1 MSLGRDGIAGLI
13 LLGLSLVLFSN
24 SFTLPYLPIVPVG
37 PGFYPRIVLGFLALA
52 SLMLVAQDW
61 LKRRRTAVV
70 TRASGDR
77 RNYQLVAALFAAVGA
92 YVWLLPLLGFRLA
105 TALFIGAAQII
116 LDFPLTARAW
126 MVVSVVAL
134 ATTLT
139 TYAVFNSYLL
149 VLLPRGTLTGW

>member
-13 LLGLSLVLFSN
+13 LLGLSLLLFSN

-70 TRASGDR
+70 TPGSGDR
-77 RNYQLVAALFAAVGA
+77 RNYQLGAALFAAVGA

-105 TALFIGAAQII
+105 TALFIAAAQII

-126 MVVSVVAL
+126 MVVAVVAL

>member
-92 YVWLLPLLGFRLA
+92 YVGLLPLLGFRLA

>member
-70 TRASGDR
+70 TRGSGDR

-92 YVWLLPLLGFRLA
+92 YVGLLPLLGFRLA